1 MTMLPNAQPSHD
13 AIRDQQRN
21 SWNTFSPG
29 WRKWDTF
36 TMEGLAAQGRAIVDA
51 LDLET
56 DSRVLDIASGTGE
69 PSLSIAEI
77 VSEGHVTATDL
88 ADKMLGIARV
98 KAQSRGL
105 TNYTTLVADAT
116 ALPFPDDSFDAISCR
131 LGFMFF
137 PDIELAAREIR
148 RVLKPGGSFAT
159 TVWGA
164 PEQNPWVTAIMGAIK
179 QTMDIPQPPP
189 GGPGMFRCA
198 RPGALAEP
206 FERVGLRV
214 MEEREIADVF
224 HCSSTDEYW
233 EFMNDVVPPVVAAFQ
248 SADPE
253 TVARIKARVYATI
266 DEIVPGTT
274 KLIPTGARLVTAVK
288 W

>member
-1 MTMLPNAQPSHD
+1 MIPTAPASHD

-29 WRKWDTF
+29 WKKWDAF
-36 TMEGLAAQGRAIVDA
+36 TMEGLAAQGTAIIDA
-51 LDLET
+51 LDLES

-69 PSLSIAEI
+69 PSLSIAEL
-77 VSEGHVTATDL
+77 VPDGHVTATDL
-88 ADKMLGIARV
+88 AERMLTIAQA
-98 KAQSRGL
+98 KAAGRGL

-116 ALPFPDDSFDAISCR
+116 ALPFPDDSFDAVSCR

-137 PDIELAAREIR
+137 PDLELAAREIR

-159 TVWGA
+159 TVWGV

-179 QTMDIPQPPP
+179 QTMDLPHPPP
-189 GGPGMFRCA
+189 GAPGMFRCA
-198 RPGALAEP
+198 APGVLADVL
-206 FERVGLRV
+206 ERCDLRV

-224 HCSSTDEYW
+224 PCSSIDEYW
-233 EFMNDVVPPVVAAFQ
+233 EFMNDVVPPVVAAFKD
-248 SADPE
+248 ADPQL
-253 TVARIKARVYATI
+253 VADIKQRVYDTI
-266 DEIVPGTT
+266 DAIVPGQT
-274 KLIPTGARLVTAVK
+274 KYIPTGARLVTAVK